1 MFLSE
6 KTNSDIKSS
15 FSDTFFYSIFIF
27 LTDFFEEDSMTV
39 ENKQQSNLY
48 NIGVSYKKAD
58 AAIRGKFSISKEN
71 QKALLKEAKQNGVD
85 GIFVLSTCNR
95 TEICGF
101 AEHPFQ
107 LISMLCKYSN
117 GTVEEF
123 ADVSNVY
130 KNKEAINHLFRMGT
144 GLDSQIL
151 GDYEIVGQLRQA
163 FKQAKKLGTT
173 NAYFERLL
181 NHVMQASKRVK
192 NETKLSSGTTS
203 VSYAAVQYIINNLP
217 DYNSK
222 NILVFGLGKM
232 GKHTCKN
239 LAEYTQNKSVSLIN
253 RTEEKVS
260 EFVKEHPLIRNAK
273 YTDLTAEVHNTDV
286 LIVSTGASF
295 PTITK
300 EHIPTDKELLILD
313 LSMPANVAKEVTEL
327 ENVTIV
333 NVDDLSKV
341 TDETLAIRQQEVPVA
356 EAIIDTHNQE
366 FQEWLNHR
374 RFTPAITALKESLQT
389 IQQDEIAFHKKKI
402 KNFDE
407 EQAEILTSRFIQKIT
422 TQFVKHLKDEETSV
436 NTSIEVM
443 AKVFGANLESIH
455 AEDN

>member
-1 MFLSE
+1 M
-6 KTNSDIKSS
+6 I
-15 FSDTFFYSIFIF
+15 
-27 LTDFFEEDSMTV
+27 V
-39 ENKQQSNLY
+39 ENKHHNNLY

-58 AAIRGKFSISKEN
+58 ALIRGKFSISKEN
-71 QKALLKEAKQNGVD
+71 QIQLLEEAKQRGID

-117 GTVEEF
+117 GSVEEF
-123 ADVSNVY
+123 ANVSNVY

-163 FKQAKKLGTT
+163 FKQAKEVGTT

-203 VSYAAVQYIINNLP
+203 VSYAAVQYLINNLP

-253 RTEEKVS
+253 RTEEKTS
-260 EFVKEHPLIRNAK
+260 AFVKEHSSIRKASYANLAK
-273 YTDLTAEVHNTDV
+273 EVSNSDV

-295 PTITK
+295 PTVTK
-300 EHIPTDKELLILD
+300 EHVSTDKELLILD
-313 LSMPANVAKEVTEL
+313 LSMPANVSKEVAGL
-327 ENVTIV
+327 ENVTMV
-333 NVDDLSKV
+333 NVDNLSKI
-341 TDETLAIRQQEVPVA
+341 TDETLAIRQQEVPLA
-356 EAIIDTHNQE
+356 EAIIETHNQE

-374 RFTPAITALKESLQT
+374 RFTPAITALKESLQN
-389 IQQDEIAFHKKKI
+389 IQQGEIAFHKKKI

-443 AKVFGANLESIH
+443 AKVFGANLETIH